1 MYENILSAHSSG
13 NSLLAV
19 LIDPDKNNELEQQC
33 ADIRQGDA
41 DLIFIG
47 SSLLL
52 ENEFDQYC
60 REIKLLVPEIPLILF
75 PGSAMQLSTVA
86 DALLFLSVIS
96 SRNADMIIGQQVMA
110 SPIIKKM
117 GLEAISTGYML
128 IESGNL
134 TSAQYM
140 SHSLPIPCEK
150 PEIAVAHAMAAEIIG
165 FKTIY
170 LEAGSGAKYPV
181 PVEMIGA
188 IRKATN
194 IPIIVGGGIRKPVE
208 AKKRAAAG
216 ASIVV
221 IGTHFEN
228 NNGGELIKEFAD
240 AVHGVKVK

>member
-1 MYENILSAHSSG
+1 MYEKILSAHTSG

-19 LIDPDKNNELEQQC
+19 LIDPDKNNDLEQQC
-33 ADIRQGDA
+33 TDISQGDA

-52 ENEFDQYC
+52 ENEFDHYC

-75 PGSAMQLSTVA
+75 PGSTMQLSTVA

-96 SRNADMIIGQQVMA
+96 SRNAEMIIGQQVMA

-117 GLEAISTGYML
+117 GIETISTGYML
-128 IESGNL
+128 VESGNL

-140 SHSLPIPCEK
+140 SHSLPIPREK
-150 PEIAVAHAMAAEIIG
+150 PDIAVAHAMAAEIIG

-181 PVEMIGA
+181 SVEMIGA
-188 IRKATN
+188 IRKTTN
-194 IPIIVGGGIRKPVE
+194 IPIIVGGGITEPEV
-208 AKKRAAAG
+208 AKMSAAAG

-221 IGTHFEN
+221 IGTHFEKN
-228 NNGGELIKEFAD
+228 DGGALIKEFAD
-240 AVHGVKVK
+240 AVHGAKVK